1 MHIPK
6 FLNDRRLFTMAAFGF
21 LAGLPLPLSGFT
33 LRQWLSEGQVSL
45 AAIGL
50 TANIGLAYSLKFL
63 WAPLLDQPGPLGRL
77 GRRRGWLLVIQPL
90 LALAC
95 VALALSDAGG
105 APGWTIGAAAALAFL
120 SASQDIA
127 IDAWRIETF
136 APERQGAAMA
146 VYVWGYRVAMLVA
159 GAGVIA
165 SADWLGWRAALLIPA
180 GLMGLG
186 LAVTW
191 RAPEPDAV
199 AVPAGAGGLAAR
211 FVAAVV
217 QPLREF
223 IGRDGAWLIL
233 GYVMLFKLG
242 EAMAGVMLAPF
253 YRSLGFDRAAVA
265 AASGPFTLAATIG
278 GIGLGGWLIAR
289 VGLARALL
297 WTGFIQML
305 AMALYVALAYS
316 AGSKPLLYTTVIA
329 EAFAEGLA
337 DAAFI
342 TYLSGLCAA
351 AYTATQFA
359 LLTSLAAI
367 ALRTIGG
374 VSGFAAAAM
383 GWKLFYAVT
392 MFASLPA
399 MLLMVVILR
408 RHPPDA
414 RQAEA

>member
-1 MHIPK
+1 MRVPQ
-6 FLNDRRLFTMAAFGF
+6 FLNDRRLFVMAAFGF

-63 WAPLLDQPGPLGRL
+63 WAPLLDQPGPLGWL

-90 LALAC
+90 LALSC
-95 VALALSDAGG
+95 LGLALSDAGV
-105 APGWTIGAAAALAFL
+105 APGWTIAAAAALAFL

-165 SADWLGWRAALLIPA
+165 SADWIGWRAALLIPA
-180 GLMGLG
+180 GLMVAGLV
-186 LAVTW
+186 VTW
-191 RAPEPDAV
+191 MAPEPA
-199 AVPAGAGGLAAR
+199 AMTVPTGTGGLAAR

-217 QPLREF
+217 DPLREF
-223 IGRDGAWLIL
+223 IGRDGALLIL

-278 GIGLGGWLIAR
+278 GIGLGGWLISR

-374 VSGFAAAAM
+374 VSGFVAAAM

-408 RHPPDA
+408 RHPPQPA
-414 RQAEA
+414 SG

>member
-1 MHIPK
+1 MQVPK

-90 LALAC
+90 LALSC
-95 VALALSDAGG
+95 VALALSDAGA
-105 APGWTIGAAAALAFL
+105 APGWTIAAAAALAFL

-180 GLMGLG
+180 GLMAVG

-191 RAPEPDAV
+191 RAPEPEAV
-199 AVPAGAGGLAAR
+199 VAQGGAGGLAAR

-217 QPLREF
+217 DPLREF

-253 YRSLGFDRAAVA
+253 YRALGFDRAAVA

-278 GIGLGGWLIAR
+278 GIGLGGWLISR

-374 VSGFAAAAM
+374 VSGFVASAM

-408 RHPPDA
+408 RHPPQVG
-414 RQAEA
+414 RTEA

>member
-180 GLMGLG
+180 GE
-186 LAVTW
+186 A
-191 RAPEPDAV
+191 AD
-199 AVPAGAGGLAAR
+199 GGR
-211 FVAAVV
+211 
-217 QPLREF
+217 
-223 IGRDGAWLIL
+223 
-233 GYVMLFKLG
+233 
-242 EAMAGVMLAPF
+242 
-253 YRSLGFDRAAVA
+253 
-265 AASGPFTLAATIG
+265 
-278 GIGLGGWLIAR
+278 
-289 VGLARALL
+289 
-297 WTGFIQML
+297 
-305 AMALYVALAYS
+305 
-316 AGSKPLLYTTVIA
+316 
-329 EAFAEGLA
+329 
-337 DAAFI
+337 
-342 TYLSGLCAA
+342 
-351 AYTATQFA
+351 
-359 LLTSLAAI
+359 
-367 ALRTIGG
+367 
-374 VSGFAAAAM
+374 
-383 GWKLFYAVT
+383 
-392 MFASLPA
+392 
-399 MLLMVVILR
+399 
-408 RHPPDA
+408 
-414 RQAEA
+414 